1 MILLTYGTRP
11 EYIKI
16 KPLINEMVNQNIPF
30 KTLFTGQHKD
40 IVSKD
45 SDFILEMTELTDNRL
60 DNIIQNFR

>member
-16 KPLINEMVNQNIPF
+16 KPIISEFKRLETPF

-40 IVSKD
+40 IANGEYDYKLDMKD
-45 SDFILEMTELTDNRL
+45 LGSNRL
-60 DNIIQNFR
+60 DSV